1 MPLKTTVTNRD
12 WTRRAGRVLLALIGF
27 LSTTGCDSDSFVPPP
42 PAELSKGPD
51 AALGG
56 LSGDR
61 IDPAATASRSVSSKS
76 TSRTAGLRRTA
87 SVGSARIIELLLAR
101 PADDD
106 RNYLVQVLRREAG
119 KARMVFRIVQPE
131 SGASFSPEAIAKEI
145 RAAVARGASGLIV
158 EPLDGPAIGDA
169 LHEAVSQGM
178 AVLLLDRPVASAV
191 GQSIPFIRYG
201 PLPDAGRAIV
211 QAALEAV
218 SLFDRAEPD
227 RIILLHHS
235 STDAYAGE
243 QMSSLTDSL
252 KAAGKSFSLIEFQTD
267 ALQAVDLL
275 KKSLA
280 ADPRLDL
287 VLADDHAGMSGAQHV
302 LTEWTDT
309 GHPTFLVAGYLAY
322 DIRTSTEMVRNATA
336 YGDRSV
342 EAFGLKT
349 FQTVQSL
356 LDGKPVGDRV
366 DVPISI
372 HKKTI
377 MYVPTPA
384 NSEKAPAS
392 SK

>member
-1 MPLKTTVTNRD
+1 MPLKTTVTHRG
-12 WTRRAGRVLLALIGF
+12 WTRRAGQVLLALIGF

-42 PAELSKGPD
+42 PAELSKRPD
-51 AALGG
+51 TAIGS

-61 IDPAATASRSVSSKS
+61 IDPAPPASRSASSKS
-76 TSRTAGLRRTA
+76 TSRAARPRRTT

-101 PADDD
+101 PDDDD
-106 RNYLVQVLRREAG
+106 RNYLIQVLRREAG
-119 KARMVFRIVQPE
+119 KARVVFRIVQPE
-131 SGASFSPEAIAKEI
+131 SGASFSTEVMAKEI
-145 RAAVARGASGLIV
+145 RAAVARGVSGLIV
-158 EPLDGPAIGDA
+158 EPLDGPAIDDA
-169 LHEAVSQGM
+169 LHEAVNQGM
-178 AVLLLDRPVASAV
+178 SVLLLDRPVASA
-191 GQSIPFIRYG
+191 GGRSIPFIRYG
-201 PLPDAGRAIV
+201 PLPEAGRAIV

-218 SLFDRAEPD
+218 ALFHRAEPG

-235 STDAYAGE
+235 STDAYADE

-252 KAAGKSFSLIEFQTD
+252 RAAGKSFSLIEFQTD

-287 VLADDHAGMSGAQHV
+287 VLADDHAGMAGAQQA
-302 LTEWTDT
+302 LTEWTDS
-309 GHPTFLVAGYLAY
+309 GHPTFLVAGYLSY

-342 EAFGLKT
+342 ESFGVKT
-349 FQTVQSL
+349 FQTIQSL
-356 LDGKPVGDRV
+356 LDEKSVGDRV
-366 DVPISI
+366 DVAISI

-377 MYVPTPA
+377 LFVPTPA
-384 NSEKAPAS
+384 NSEKAPS